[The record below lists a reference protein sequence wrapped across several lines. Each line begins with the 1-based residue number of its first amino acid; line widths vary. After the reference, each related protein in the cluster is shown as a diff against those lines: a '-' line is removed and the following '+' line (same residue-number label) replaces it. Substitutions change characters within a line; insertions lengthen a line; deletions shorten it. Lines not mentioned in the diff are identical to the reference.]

1 MCPLC
6 EEYARCPQ
14 YAAIVAWTYKW
25 KESTKEII
33 SLHIIHEFLRRRNHR
48 SITNFSS
55 MFYYE
60 MTGKQEKKKERM
72 IQRQRNE
79 ENCIDGALI
88 GILRMTFKLALK
100 TWELLGIKMLSNVLL
115 KPILLRGTMQNSWA
129 NLDHHVQRVTDE
141 INIIIMQSTKYNAIP
156 RYGRLSFR

>member
-1 MCPLC
+1 
-6 EEYARCPQ
+6 
-14 YAAIVAWTYKW
+14 
-25 KESTKEII
+25 
-33 SLHIIHEFLRRRNHR
+33 
-48 SITNFSS
+48 
-55 MFYYE
+55 MFYYK

-88 GILRMTFKLALK
+88 EILRMTFKLALK

-129 NLDHHVQRVTDE
+129 NLDHHVQRVTDK
-141 INIIIMQSTKYNAIP
+141 INIIIMLSTKYNTIP
-156 RYGRLSFR
+156 RYGKLFFR

>member
-1 MCPLC
+1 M
-6 EEYARCPQ
+6 RCPQ

-33 SLHIIHEFLRRRNHR
+33 SLHIIHEFLQRRNHR

-55 MFYYE
+55 MFYCK

-88 GILRMTFKLALK
+88 EILRMTFKLALK

-129 NLDHHVQRVTDE
+129 NLDHHVQRVTDK
-141 INIIIMQSTKYNAIP
+141 INIIIMLSTKYNTIP
-156 RYGRLSFR
+156 RYGRLFFR